1 MRMASRVAAVVM
13 AAALV
18 PVMPAAGQSVR
29 MDPARTKSS
38 EALRV
43 VFRSVIEKANA
54 STVSIRADQLVERPG
69 GQGRRRS
76 QQVALGTVITA
87 DGYILTK
94 ASEVLGQDNV
104 QVAIGSRVLAPK
116 VVGVSPPHD
125 LAMLKV
131 DLGSGPKLT
140 PVAWAEGQVRP
151 DIGEWVA
158 TAGPAGWA
166 STGGTSVEEPVAV
179 GVVSVGRRRIPGRNG
194 FLGVALEDAPEGGG
208 ALVQQVLP
216 NSAAEKAKLNV
227 GDVIVDVNG
236 TAVKGRDELIATI
249 RNFRP
254 GDTVMLG
261 VTRGGDKFHPRVTL
275 GTNAVANPEEF
286 SMETMLGG
294 PVSKRASDFP
304 AVFQHDTVLRPADC
318 GGPLVDLSGKAI
330 GVNIARA
337 GRTETYALPADL
349 VAPLLEPLMSGKLAP
364 VNANES
370 ATQPGK
376 GQSAAPGAAPGAR
389 PGATPGGGE

>member
-1 MRMASRVAAVVM
+1 MTMGRVRQWVVAVAM
-13 AAALV
+13 AAAMV
-18 PVMPAAGQSVR
+18 PAVPAIAQSAR
-29 MDPARTKSS
+29 PDPARTKSS
-38 EALRV
+38 EALRL

-54 STVSIRADQLVERPG
+54 STVTIRADQPVERPG

-140 PVAWAEGQVRP
+140 PIAWADGQVKA

-166 STGGTSVEEPVAV
+166 ASGGLNAEEPIAV

-194 FLGVALEDAPEGGG
+194 FLGVALEDAPDSGG

-216 NSAAEKAKLNV
+216 NSAAEKAKLKV

-236 TAVKGRDELIATI
+236 SAVKGRDDLIATI
-249 RNFRP
+249 RNYRP
-254 GDTVMLG
+254 GDTVTLG
-261 VTRGGDKFHPRVTL
+261 VTRAGDKFRPRVTL

-304 AVFQHDTVLRPADC
+304 AVFQHDTVIRPADC

-337 GRTETYALPADL
+337 GRTETYALPADI

-370 ATQPGK
+370 TT
-376 GQSAAPGAAPGAR
+376 R
-389 PGATPGGGE
+389 PGTMPASSGE